1 MYMKNTIGVC
11 FLVYIW
17 GLLDFSFLWVVIFAI
32 GFMVREFMVREFMV
46 REFMVRERD
55 KLNRKVAT
63 ENAKMILEEGKEA
76 YLKVL

>member
-1 MYMKNTIGVC
+1 MYMNNTIGVC

-32 GFMVREFMVREFMV
+32 GFMVREFMVRE
-46 REFMVRERD
+46 RD
-55 KLNRKVAT
+55 KLNRKVAR
-63 ENAKMILEEGKEA
+63 ENARMILEEGKEA

>member
-1 MYMKNTIGVC
+1 MYMNNTIGVC

-32 GFMVREFMVREFMV
+32 GFMVREI
-46 REFMVRERD
+46 MVRERD
-55 KLNRKVAT
+55 KLNRKVAS
-63 ENAKMILEEGKEA
+63 ENARMILEEGKET

>member
-1 MYMKNTIGVC
+1 MYIFNTIGVC

-32 GFMVREFMVREFMV
+32 GFMVREI
-46 REFMVRERD
+46 MVRERD
-55 KLNRKVAT
+55 KLNRKVAS
-63 ENAKMILEEGKEA
+63 ENARMILEEGKET

>member
-1 MYMKNTIGVC
+1 MYMNNTIGVC

-32 GFMVREFMVREFMV
+32 GFMVREI
-46 REFMVRERD
+46 MVRERD
-55 KLNRKVAT
+55 KLNRKVAS
-63 ENAKMILEEGKEA
+63 ENARMILEEGKEA

>member
-32 GFMVREFMVREFMV
+32 GFMVREI
-46 REFMVRERD
+46 MVRERD
-55 KLNRKVAT
+55 KLNRKVAS
-63 ENAKMILEEGKEA
+63 ENARMILEEGKEA

>member
-1 MYMKNTIGVC
+1 MYIFNTIGVC

-32 GFMVREFMVREFMV
+32 GFMVREFMVRE
-46 REFMVRERD
+46 RD
-55 KLNRKVAT
+55 KLNRKVAR
-63 ENAKMILEEGKEA
+63 ENARMILEEGKEA